1 MKQQTPHKQ
10 HSNIST
16 TQDNTISS
24 NINRY
29 TYSIN
34 NKGQE
39 KKIIACRH
47 KSSNINNQ
55 LRTNEK
61 SDHKLLTNQKMTG
74 IENVIHVASDSHPCQ
89 QKSPSPL
96 LSSPLLI
103 QNNNNNNNNSNRYH
117 LMNSKQRMKHKDLSR
132 SFKSPVSNEHECK
145 LKQYGLST
153 DNSHREIIPGNHTIS
168 LAPTTTTTCSSSSSS
183 NIMTT
188 INTTSSEIHEPTF
201 YNQSENIENMYAFG
215 RVIVEITKEEKS
227 NLGLTVSDSSN
238 QGEAPVILNIRPGSV
253 ADRNDCFL
261 PYDHILSMNFMNVS
275 NENSTSSKH
284 LGSKIQMEIGY
295 ELPSLPPVGCTV
307 KHMVVNLKIGS
318 DGVGL
323 VIRGGWNKSA
333 LLIRPLTVMHIRQNS
348 AADCDGRIKPGD
360 RILTI
365 NSIHTG
371 QLTCEEAMKLIQ
383 SIRNYLTL
391 TIEYNVAN
399 FEEDRHMS
407 GAVVVEIE
415 KPANED
421 LGISLAPCHEV
432 KTGQNAFFIDNIR
445 QGSIADRCGA
455 LFQGDRVESID
466 NICVENM
473 KLQEAMYRLKNNGLN
488 VIRLQIVPNAIMN
501 SDKSVQNNSECLKSM
516 RSLRSTTPLSSS
528 TPTAA
533 CRCEEVEVLL
543 EPYEYIGYGFTLIAP
558 ITNQFSLELTS
569 FPLIDQVDLRGPA
582 FKSGVIQEGDRVIC
596 INGQSTLNR
605 TIDELIQRYLEP
617 ADIDKKYFRVQS
629 LTLLIQYTVADSV
642 VPATGIFDVKLI
654 RRSVSLGI
662 NLQAS
667 INKTAGQP
675 LLISKVIPGSVASRS
690 GSISPGDILLAVN
703 GIHLSSC
710 SLSEAIQLLQ
720 SPDDDIII
728 LRIQKMDAYSSKPGL
743 EMKHGSDN
751 SVLNDHCYDR
761 QPHQKQQ
768 QQQQH
773 QRKQLYRKSFDENLI
788 HKCLKPETQFR
799 TPQNED
805 AYSRE
810 NSTEDTKKLSD
821 HNTSSTSSY
830 SHGQSSRKSFR
841 HQQQQQ
847 QQYSTVVQQYPI
859 EKLFPSDLGE
869 SDKLCRYPAGTS
881 NSPTVKDHTHRLHPF
896 QNVKGQKPNQDESDR
911 NQFDNLPSQCMS
923 SKLDYTLEPE
933 INVVQVIL
941 RRKSSNCPWGITICG
956 TDDAPDIPVLIDS
969 LNPGDP
975 GAECGLIYPGDRII
989 AINGITLHNGHTLTQ
1004 AMRMLQHF
1012 PDKVILHIARKSNL
1026 LPTTSVTTTTSSCC
1040 STTVTSGNIGPMLS
1054 EQLIAKTNN
1063 NNTIISGQKQQTNHF
1078 PLSRRCTLE
1087 KVVATSNFS
1096 RSFDSISNSLS
1107 SNSVSNTNVGDGQHS
1122 TGRTLQNNS
1131 NNNTNNIRL
1140 HNHCD
1145 DQKLPV
1151 QKSTTLHDPN
1161 QFAQVMDIS
1170 WPISNSYPD
1179 RSIGNVSNIVSR
1191 SVPKSPTT
1199 ALSSGPGIVS
1209 PKNVPGENLNLK
1221 IPPKTSCPQPVKSR
1235 HRCSSSSS
1243 KRRTHLQ
1250 STDERQIT
1258 EVEKPKYSKLFVQQ
1272 YSDTTTSEL
1281 NDDENIQEQQID
1293 SNHPLPHQHR
1303 RRSSNYLH
1311 QPYTHSNK
1319 DYLQMDLNFIQC
1331 SGCRKAVEK
1340 EIKYYLSKQQKSFD
1354 VTRRASSSNRKDAT
1368 RSTSEAFLASNYFE
1382 PEFDSMQLH
1391 RQYPQNLLSENSK
1404 RPVWYLSK
1412 DENSLTSD
1420 TFYEPSTSH
1429 YEQQRNSRYMKENP
1443 QVCENKMTTSH
1454 LLTDHHSKSDS
1465 RLDLIR
1471 SIDLSEDSS
1480 DVDKRNS
1487 LSVTEP
1493 ITKSSG
1499 SSHMHKSQKTCNYRS
1514 STTNPTEH
1522 KTITRIKSNTL
1533 GSPMNIKT
1541 INSHLYDNI
1550 ERSQHIKKT
1559 RSKKNPST
1567 FKNIKQ
1573 EQQFTELNTW
1583 CTWIRLKKAST
1594 TDSYG
1599 IGVSEGI
1606 STMGIFVSAIRP
1618 NSPADLSGKLF
1629 LYDRILMVNDT
1640 PVDSLTCSEV
1650 INLISR
1656 SEKRLDLL
1664 VQRRIIKHT
1673 QRSKHSHQ
1681 NDTIDLSNKSL
1692 FTGMSAGVKSSG
1704 TCTST
1709 MDNEH
1714 INITAL

>member
-1 MKQQTPHKQ
+1 MKQQSQKQQ

-16 TQDNTISS
+16 TQDNVISS
-24 NINRY
+24 NVNKY
-29 TYSIN
+29 TYSSTN

-47 KSSNINNQ
+47 KSNMNQ

-61 SDHKLLTNQKMTG
+61 SDHKLVTNQKITG
-74 IENVIHVASDSHPCQ
+74 IENTIHIPSDSYQCQ
-89 QKSPSPL
+89 QSS
-96 LSSPLLI
+96 SSPLSI
-103 QNNNNNNNNSNRYH
+103 QNSNSNRYD
-117 LMNSKQRMKHKDLSR
+117 LMNRKQQMKHKDLLSR
-132 SFKSPVSNEHECK
+132 SLKLTTSNEHDSK
-145 LKQYGLST
+145 LKQHGLNT
-153 DNSHREIIPGNHTIS
+153 DNSHREIIQGSYTS
-168 LAPTTTTTCSSSSSS
+168 SGPTTTSNTT
-183 NIMTT
+183 MTT
-188 INTTSSEIHEPTF
+188 INTSTNLPTSSEIHESKF
-201 YNQSENIENMYAFG
+201 YNQPENIENMNAFG
-215 RVIVEITKEEKS
+215 RVIVEIIKEEKS
-227 NLGLTVSDSSN
+227 NLGLTVSDGSN
-238 QGEAPVILNIRPGSV
+238 QGEAPVILNIRPGSI

-261 PYDHILSMNFMNVS
+261 PYDHILSMNFMNMSSENYNS
-275 NENSTSSKH
+275 NKH

-295 ELPSLPPVGCTV
+295 ELPALPPIGCTV
-307 KHMVVNLKIGS
+307 KHMVVNLKISS

-323 VIRGGWNKSA
+323 VVRGGWNKSP

-383 SIRNYLTL
+383 SIRNCLTL

-399 FEEDRHMS
+399 FEDRRIS

-455 LFQGDRVESID
+455 LFEGDRVESID
-466 NICVENM
+466 DICVENM
-473 KLQEAMYRLKNNGLN
+473 KLHEAMYRLKNNGLN

-516 RSLRSTTPLSSS
+516 RSLRSSTPLSS

-533 CRCEEVEVLL
+533 CRCEEVEVQL

-558 ITNQFSLELTS
+558 ISNQFSLELTS
-569 FPLIDQVDLRGPA
+569 FPLIDQVDPRGPA

-617 ADIDKKYFRVQS
+617 ADFEKKYFRVQS

-690 GSISPGDILLAVN
+690 GSINPGDILLAVN

-728 LRIQKMDAYSSKPGL
+728 LRIQKMDTYPSKTEL
-743 EMKHGSDN
+743 EVKHGSD
-751 SVLNDHCYDR
+751 SSTVHDYLYDR
-761 QPHQKQQ
+761 QQ
-768 QQQQH
+768 QQQQLQHKH
-773 QRKQLYRKSFDENLI
+773 QRKQLYRKSFDENLMN
-788 HKCLKPETQFR
+788 KCLKPETQFR

-805 AYSRE
+805 TYSRD
-810 NSTEDTKKLSD
+810 NSNEDAKKLSD
-821 HNTSSTSSY
+821 NNTSSASSF
-830 SHGQSSRKSFR
+830 SHSQSARKSYHHHHHH
-841 HQQQQQ
+841 HQPQQH
-847 QQYSTVVQQYPI
+847 SAVVQQCPI

-869 SDKLCRYPAGTS
+869 TEKLYRYPTGTS
-881 NSPTVKDHTHRLHPF
+881 NSPIGQDHTHRFHQF
-896 QNVKGQKPNQDESDR
+896 QNVKSQRTNQDELNQ
-911 NQFDNLPSQCMS
+911 NQFDNQPKQFMN
-923 SKLDYTLEPE
+923 SKSDYSLGSD

-975 GAECGLIYPGDRII
+975 GAECGLIHPGDRIL

-1004 AMRMLQHF
+1004 AMRMLQHY
-1012 PDKVILHIARKSNL
+1012 PDKVILHIARKSNSFTTTSITSTTTV
-1026 LPTTSVTTTTSSCC
+1026 TTSVSIGTTY
-1040 STTVTSGNIGPMLS
+1040 
-1054 EQLIAKTNN
+1054 NN
-1063 NNTIISGQKQQTNHF
+1063 IISGQKQSINHF
-1078 PLSRRCTLE
+1078 PLSRKCTLV
-1087 KVVATSNFS
+1087 KAVATSNFS
-1096 RSFDSISNSLS
+1096 RSFDSISNSPS
-1107 SNSVSNTNVGDGQHS
+1107 SNSVSINNIGEGQLL
-1122 TGRTLQNNS
+1122 TGLTSQNND
-1131 NNNTNNIRL
+1131 NNNNKYNNNIRL
-1140 HNHCD
+1140 QNHSED
-1145 DQKLPV
+1145 SKISV
-1151 QKSTTLHDPN
+1151 QKSKTLYDSN
-1161 QFAQVMDIS
+1161 QRAQVTDTSWAIS
-1170 WPISNSYPD
+1170 SSYPD
-1179 RSIGNVSNIVSR
+1179 RIVDSESNTLNR
-1191 SVPKSPTT
+1191 SVPKSSTT
-1199 ALSSGPGIVS
+1199 ILSSGPGAIYTHQEIS
-1209 PKNVPGENLNLK
+1209 PKNTPRENLNLK
-1221 IPPKTSCPQPVKSR
+1221 VPTNKSRSQTMKSR

-1243 KRRTHLQ
+1243 KRRIHLP
-1250 STDERQIT
+1250 STDEHRVA
-1258 EVEKPKYSKLFVQQ
+1258 EVEKSKYSQLFVQQ

-1281 NDDENIQEQQID
+1281 NDDENIQEQQNN
-1293 SNHPLPHQHR
+1293 SNHSFTHKHHQLPY
-1303 RRSSNYLH
+1303 NYLNH
-1311 QPYTHSNK
+1311 PYTQSSK

-1340 EIKYYLSKQQKSFD
+1340 EIKYYLLKQQKSFEN
-1354 VTRRASSSNRKDAT
+1354 TRRASSSNRKDAA
-1368 RSTSEAFLASNYFE
+1368 RSTSEAFLASNYLE
-1382 PEFDSMQLH
+1382 PEFDGIQLH
-1391 RQYPQNLLSENSK
+1391 RQYPQTLLSDDKK
-1404 RPVWYLSK
+1404 RPIWYLSK
-1412 DENSLTSD
+1412 DETSLPFD
-1420 TFYEPSTSH
+1420 TLYEPSTSH
-1429 YEQQRNSRYMKENP
+1429 YDQQENSRYIKENL
-1443 QVCENKMTTSH
+1443 QMNNNKTTTSH

-1471 SIDLSEDSS
+1471 SIDLSDDSS
-1480 DVDKRNS
+1480 DVDKRNR

-1493 ITKSSG
+1493 IVKSME
-1499 SSHMHKSQKTCNYRS
+1499 SSQMYKPQKTYNYQS
-1514 STTNPTEH
+1514 SNINPIEH
-1522 KTITRIKSNTL
+1522 KTISRIKSNTL

-1550 ERSQHIKKT
+1550 HRSHIKKV
-1559 RSKKNPST
+1559 RSKKLST
-1567 FKNIKQ
+1567 TKPIKS
-1573 EQQFTELNTW
+1573 EQQFTEFNTW
-1583 CTWIRLKKAST
+1583 CTWIRLKKISN

-1599 IGVSEGI
+1599 IGVSEGL

-1618 NSPADLSGKLF
+1618 NSPADLSGKLY

-1650 INLISR
+1650 VNLISR

-1664 VQRRIIKHT
+1664 VQRRITKHI

-1681 NDTIDLSNKSL
+1681 NDSNDLPNNSL
-1692 FTGMSAGVKSSG
+1692 LTGLGGGVKLG
-1704 TCTST
+1704 VTCTPT
-1709 MDNEH
+1709 IDNEH

>member
-1 MKQQTPHKQ
+1 MKQQSQKQQ

-16 TQDNTISS
+16 TQDNVISS
-24 NINRY
+24 NVNKY

-47 KSSNINNQ
+47 KSNMNQ

-61 SDHKLLTNQKMTG
+61 SDHKLLTNHKITG
-74 IENVIHVASDSHPCQ
+74 IENTIHVVSDSHQCQ
-89 QKSPSPL
+89 QSSLSPL
-96 LSSPLLI
+96 PI
-103 QNNNNNNNNSNRYH
+103 QNNNSNRYD
-117 LMNSKQRMKHKDLSR
+117 LMNRKQQMKHKDLLSR
-132 SFKSPVSNEHECK
+132 SLKLTTSNEHECK
-145 LKQYGLST
+145 LKQYGLNT
-153 DNSHREIIPGNHTIS
+153 DNSHREIIQGSHTTSSGPI
-168 LAPTTTTTCSSSSSS
+168 TTN
-183 NIMTT
+183 NITMTT
-188 INTTSSEIHEPTF
+188 IDTSTSIPTSSEIHESKF
-201 YNQSENIENMYAFG
+201 YNQPENIESMSAFG
-215 RVIVEITKEEKS
+215 RVIVEIIKEEKS
-227 NLGLTVSDSSN
+227 NLGLTVSDGSN
-238 QGEAPVILNIRPGSV
+238 QGEAPVILNIRPGSI

-261 PYDHILSMNFMNVS
+261 PYDHILSMNFMNTS
-275 NENSTSSKH
+275 SENSTTNKH

-295 ELPSLPPVGCTV
+295 ELPALPPVGCTV
-307 KHMVVNLKIGS
+307 KHMVVNLKISS

-323 VIRGGWNKSA
+323 VVRGGWNKSP

-383 SIRNYLTL
+383 SLRSCLTL

-399 FEEDRHMS
+399 FEEDRRIS

-455 LFQGDRVESID
+455 LFEGDRVESID
-466 NICVENM
+466 DICVENI

-501 SDKSVQNNSECLKSM
+501 SDKSIQNNSECLKSM
-516 RSLRSTTPLSSS
+516 RSLRSATPLSS

-558 ITNQFSLELTS
+558 ISNQFSLELTS
-569 FPLIDQVDLRGPA
+569 FPLIDQVDPRGPA

-605 TIDELIQRYLEP
+605 TVDELIQRYLEP
-617 ADIDKKYFRVQS
+617 TDFEKKYFRVQS

-667 INKTAGQP
+667 INKTSGQP

-690 GSISPGDILLAVN
+690 GSINPGDILLAVN

-728 LRIQKMDAYSSKPGL
+728 LRIQKMDTYSSKTEL
-743 EMKHGSDN
+743 EIKYGSDS
-751 SVLNDHCYDR
+751 SVVHDYLYDR
-761 QPHQKQQ
+761 QQ
-768 QQQQH
+768 QQQQLQHQH
-773 QRKQLYRKSFDENLI
+773 QRKQLYRKSFDENLMN
-788 HKCLKPETQFR
+788 KCLKPETQFR

-805 AYSRE
+805 SNSRD
-810 NSTEDTKKLSD
+810 NSNEDTKKLSD
-821 HNTSSTSSY
+821 NNTSSASSF
-830 SHGQSSRKSFR
+830 SHNQSARRSYQHHHHH
-841 HQQQQQ
+841 HQPQQH
-847 QQYSTVVQQYPI
+847 SVVVQQCPI
-859 EKLFPSDLGE
+859 EKLFPSDLGDSE
-869 SDKLCRYPAGTS
+869 KSYRYPTGAS
-881 NSPTVKDHTHRLHPF
+881 NSPTVQDHTHRFHQL
-896 QNVKGQKPNQDESDR
+896 QNVKSQRTNQDELNQ
-911 NQFDNLPSQCMS
+911 NQFDNQPKQFIN
-923 SKLDYTLEPE
+923 SKSDYSLEPD

-975 GAECGLIYPGDRII
+975 GAECGLIHPGDRIL

-1012 PDKVILHIARKSNL
+1012 PDKVILHIARKSN
-1026 LPTTSVTTTTSSCC
+1026 SFTTTSITN
-1040 STTVTSGNIGPMLS
+1040 STTTSISIGTMH
-1054 EQLIAKTNN
+1054 
-1063 NNTIISGQKQQTNHF
+1063 NNTISGQKQPINHF
-1078 PLSRRCTLE
+1078 PLSRKCTLV
-1087 KVVATSNFS
+1087 KAVATSNFS

-1107 SNSVSNTNVGDGQHS
+1107 SNSVSNNNIVEGQLL
-1122 TGRTLQNNS
+1122 TGLTPQNND
-1131 NNNTNNIRL
+1131 NNNKYNNNIRL
-1140 HNHCD
+1140 QNHSD
-1145 DQKLPV
+1145 DSKISV
-1151 QKSTTLHDPN
+1151 QKSKTLYDPN
-1161 QFAQVMDIS
+1161 QCAQVTDTSWAIS
-1170 WPISNSYPD
+1170 SSYPD
-1179 RSIGNVSNIVSR
+1179 RSVGSESNTLNR
-1191 SVPKSPTT
+1191 SVPKSSTT
-1199 ALSSGPGIVS
+1199 ILSSGPGTMFTRQGIS
-1209 PKNVPGENLNLK
+1209 PKNTPGENLNLK
-1221 IPPKTSCPQPVKSR
+1221 VPSNKSRPQTIKSR

-1243 KRRTHLQ
+1243 KRRTHLP
-1250 STDERQIT
+1250 STDEHRIN
-1258 EVEKPKYSKLFVQQ
+1258 ELEKSKYSQLFIQQ
-1272 YSDTTTSEL
+1272 YSDTTPSEL
-1281 NDDENIQEQQID
+1281 NDDENNQEQQNN
-1293 SNHPLPHQHR
+1293 SNHPFTHQHHQL
-1303 RRSSNYLH
+1303 SYNYLNH
-1311 QPYTHSNK
+1311 PYIQSNK

-1340 EIKYYLSKQQKSFD
+1340 EIKYYLLKQQKSFET
-1354 VTRRASSSNRKDAT
+1354 TRRASSSNRKDST

-1382 PEFDSMQLH
+1382 PEFDSIQLH
-1391 RQYPQNLLSENSK
+1391 RQYPHNLLLDDKK
-1404 RPVWYLSK
+1404 RSIWYLNK
-1412 DENSLTSD
+1412 DENSLPSD
-1420 TFYEPSTSH
+1420 TLYEPSASH
-1429 YEQQRNSRYMKENP
+1429 YYQQDNLKQIKEN
-1443 QVCENKMTTSH
+1443 QQINKNKMIISH
-1454 LLTDHHSKSDS
+1454 LLTDQHSKSDS

-1471 SIDLSEDSS
+1471 SIDLSDDSS
-1480 DVDKRNS
+1480 DIDKRNS

-1493 ITKSSG
+1493 IVKSNELSQ
-1499 SSHMHKSQKTCNYRS
+1499 MYKSQKIHNYQS
-1514 STTNPTEH
+1514 SIVNPIEH
-1522 KTITRIKSNTL
+1522 KTISRTKSNTL

-1550 ERSQHIKKT
+1550 QRSHNKKS
-1559 RSKKNPST
+1559 RSKKVST
-1567 FKNIKQ
+1567 SKHNKH

-1583 CTWIRLKKAST
+1583 CTWIRLKKTST

-1599 IGVSEGI
+1599 IGVSEGL

-1618 NSPADLSGKLF
+1618 NSPADLSGKLY
-1629 LYDRILMVNDT
+1629 LYDRILMV
-1640 PVDSLTCSEV
+1640 SY
-1650 INLISR
+1650 
-1656 SEKRLDLL
+1656 
-1664 VQRRIIKHT
+1664 
-1673 QRSKHSHQ
+1673 
-1681 NDTIDLSNKSL
+1681 
-1692 FTGMSAGVKSSG
+1692 
-1704 TCTST
+1704 
-1709 MDNEH
+1709 NE
-1714 INITAL
+1714 

>member
-1 MKQQTPHKQ
+1 MERRAAECIVFDHLIN
-10 HSNIST
+10 SNQN
-16 TQDNTISS
+16 QDNVISS
-24 NINRY
+24 NVNKY
-29 TYSIN
+29 TYSSTN

-47 KSSNINNQ
+47 KSNMNQ
-55 LRTNEK
+55 LKTNEK
-61 SDHKLLTNQKMTG
+61 SDHKLVTNQKITG
-74 IENVIHVASDSHPCQ
+74 IENTIHIPSDSHQCQ
-89 QKSPSPL
+89 QSS
-96 LSSPLLI
+96 SSPLSI
-103 QNNNNNNNNSNRYH
+103 QNSNSNRYD
-117 LMNSKQRMKHKDLSR
+117 LMNRKQQMKHKDLLSR
-132 SFKSPVSNEHECK
+132 SLKLTTSNEHDSK
-145 LKQYGLST
+145 LKQHGLNT
-153 DNSHREIIPGNHTIS
+153 DNSHREIIQGSYTS
-168 LAPTTTTTCSSSSSS
+168 SGPTTTSNTT
-183 NIMTT
+183 MTT
-188 INTTSSEIHEPTF
+188 INTSTNLPTSSEIHESKF
-201 YNQSENIENMYAFG
+201 YNQPENIENMNAFG
-215 RVIVEITKEEKS
+215 RVIVEIIKEEKS
-227 NLGLTVSDSSN
+227 NLGLTVSDGSN
-238 QGEAPVILNIRPGSV
+238 QGEAPVILNIRPGSI

-261 PYDHILSMNFMNVS
+261 PYDHILSMNFMNMS
-275 NENSTSSKH
+275 NENSNSNKH

-295 ELPSLPPVGCTV
+295 ELPALPPIGCTV
-307 KHMVVNLKIGS
+307 KHMVVNLKISS

-323 VIRGGWNKSA
+323 VVRGGWNKSP

-383 SIRNYLTL
+383 SIRNCLTL

-399 FEEDRHMS
+399 FEEDRRIS

-455 LFQGDRVESID
+455 LFEGDRVESID
-466 NICVENM
+466 DICVENM
-473 KLQEAMYRLKNNGLN
+473 KLHEAMYRLKNNGLN

-516 RSLRSTTPLSSS
+516 RSLRSSTPLSS

-533 CRCEEVEVLL
+533 CRCEEVEVQL

-558 ITNQFSLELTS
+558 ISNQFSLELTS
-569 FPLIDQVDLRGPA
+569 FPLIDQVDPRGPA

-617 ADIDKKYFRVQS
+617 ADFEKKYFRVQS

-642 VPATGIFDVKLI
+642 VPATGIFDVKLL

-690 GSISPGDILLAVN
+690 GSINPGDILLAVN

-728 LRIQKMDAYSSKPGL
+728 LRIQKMDTYPSKTEL
-743 EMKHGSDN
+743 EVKHGSD
-751 SVLNDHCYDR
+751 SSAVHDYLYDR
-761 QPHQKQQ
+761 QQ
-768 QQQQH
+768 QQQQLQHKH
-773 QRKQLYRKSFDENLI
+773 QRKQLYRKSFDENLMN
-788 HKCLKPETQFR
+788 KCLKPETQFR

-805 AYSRE
+805 TYSRD
-810 NSTEDTKKLSD
+810 NSNEDAKKLSD
-821 HNTSSTSSY
+821 NNTSSASSF
-830 SHGQSSRKSFR
+830 SHR
-841 HQQQQQ
+841 
-847 QQYSTVVQQYPI
+847 
-859 EKLFPSDLGE
+859 SD
-869 SDKLCRYPAGTS
+869 
-881 NSPTVKDHTHRLHPF
+881 
-896 QNVKGQKPNQDESDR
+896 
-911 NQFDNLPSQCMS
+911 
-923 SKLDYTLEPE
+923 

-941 RRKSSNCPWGITICG
+941 RRKSSNYPWGITICG

-975 GAECGLIYPGDRII
+975 GAECGLIHPGDRIL

-1004 AMRMLQHF
+1004 AMRMLQHY
-1012 PDKVILHIARKSNL
+1012 PDKVILHIARKSN
-1026 LPTTSVTTTTSSCC
+1026 SFTTTSIT
-1040 STTVTSGNIGPMLS
+1040 STTTATTSISIGTTYNNIIG
-1054 EQLIAKTNN
+1054 
-1063 NNTIISGQKQQTNHF
+1063 GQKQSMNHF
-1078 PLSRRCTLE
+1078 PLSRKCTLV
-1087 KVVATSNFS
+1087 KSKTLYDSNQ
-1096 RSFDSISNSLS
+1096 R
-1107 SNSVSNTNVGDGQHS
+1107 
-1122 TGRTLQNNS
+1122 
-1131 NNNTNNIRL
+1131 
-1140 HNHCD
+1140 
-1145 DQKLPV
+1145 
-1151 QKSTTLHDPN
+1151 
-1161 QFAQVMDIS
+1161 AQVTDTSWAIS
-1170 WPISNSYPD
+1170 SSYPD
-1179 RSIGNVSNIVSR
+1179 RIVDSESNTLNR
-1191 SVPKSPTT
+1191 SVPKSSTT
-1199 ALSSGPGIVS
+1199 ILSSGPGAIYTHQEIS
-1209 PKNVPGENLNLK
+1209 PKNTLRENLNLK
-1221 IPPKTSCPQPVKSR
+1221 VPTNKSRPQTMKSR

-1243 KRRTHLQ
+1243 KRRIHLP
-1250 STDERQIT
+1250 STDEHRVA
-1258 EVEKPKYSKLFVQQ
+1258 EVEKSKYSQLFVQQ

-1281 NDDENIQEQQID
+1281 NDVDNIQEQQNN
-1293 SNHPLPHQHR
+1293 SNHSLTHKHHQLPY
-1303 RRSSNYLH
+1303 NYLNH
-1311 QPYTHSNK
+1311 PYTQSSK

-1331 SGCRKAVEK
+1331 SGCRKA
-1340 EIKYYLSKQQKSFD
+1340 SFET
-1354 VTRRASSSNRKDAT
+1354 TRRASSSNRKDAA
-1368 RSTSEAFLASNYFE
+1368 RSTSEAFLASNYLE
-1382 PEFDSMQLH
+1382 PEFDGIQLH
-1391 RQYPQNLLSENSK
+1391 RQYPQTLLSDDKK
-1404 RPVWYLSK
+1404 RPIWYLSK
-1412 DENSLTSD
+1412 DETSLPFD
-1420 TFYEPSTSH
+1420 TLYEPSTSH
-1429 YEQQRNSRYMKENP
+1429 YDQQENSRYIKENL
-1443 QVCENKMTTSH
+1443 QLNKNKTTTSH

-1471 SIDLSEDSS
+1471 SIDLSDDSS

-1493 ITKSSG
+1493 IVKSME
-1499 SSHMHKSQKTCNYRS
+1499 SSQMYKPQKTYNYQS
-1514 STTNPTEH
+1514 SNINPIEH
-1522 KTITRIKSNTL
+1522 KTISRIKSNTL

-1550 ERSQHIKKT
+1550 HRSHIKKV
-1559 RSKKNPST
+1559 RSKKLST
-1567 FKNIKQ
+1567 SKPIKS
-1573 EQQFTELNTW
+1573 EQQFTEFNTW
-1583 CTWIRLKKAST
+1583 CTWIRLKKISN

-1599 IGVSEGI
+1599 IGVSEGL

-1618 NSPADLSGKLF
+1618 NSPADLSGKLY

-1650 INLISR
+1650 VNLISR

-1664 VQRRIIKHT
+1664 VQRRITKHI

-1681 NDTIDLSNKSL
+1681 NDSNDLPNNSL
-1692 FTGMSAGVKSSG
+1692 LTGLGGGVKLG
-1704 TCTST
+1704 VTCTPT
-1709 MDNEH
+1709 IDNEH